1 MLLMP
6 ISSSGWG
13 RVRIRVDFLPLR
25 ILLLSP
31 MIILTRL
38 ATMLVKMGF
47 GGGSE
52 IAALYFFIHAC
63 SASST
68 IAILGLGVF
77 IEKPSA
83 EHVPEL
89 RCNGVNDLVIAS
101 EIGFLCSV
109 LDKSGRVYREAP
121 GCRLRQIK
129 GELSR
134 LTPKPRENGHL
145 SGTSVELNGWVVS
158 AAGLEP
164 ATHALKGH
172 CSTN

>member
-1 MLLMP
+1 MRLMP

-13 RVRIRVDFLPLR
+13 RVCIRVDFLPPR

-31 MIILTRL
+31 MIIPTRL
-38 ATMLVKMGF
+38 ATILLKMGF

-68 IAILGLGVF
+68 IAISCLGVF
-77 IEKPSA
+77 IKKPSA
-83 EHVPEL
+83 KHVPGL
-89 RCNGVNDLVIAS
+89 HSNGVNNLVIAS

-109 LDKSGRVYREAP
+109 LDKSGRVHRETR

-134 LTPKPRENGHL
+134 DAE
-145 SGTSVELNGWVVS
+145 
-158 AAGLEP
+158 A
-164 ATHALKGH
+164 KGKR
-172 CSTN
+172 